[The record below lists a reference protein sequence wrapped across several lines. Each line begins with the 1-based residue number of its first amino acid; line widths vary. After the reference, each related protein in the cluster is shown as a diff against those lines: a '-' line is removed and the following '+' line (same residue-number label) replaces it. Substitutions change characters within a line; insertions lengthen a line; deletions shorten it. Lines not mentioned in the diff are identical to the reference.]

1 MKYDFKR
8 KGKKQKD
15 DKGYGED
22 ITIYKLNKEELE
34 DYLKNIGSRK
44 VPRRK

>member
-22 ITIYKLNKEELE
+22 IMDFE
-34 DYLKNIGSRK
+34 
-44 VPRRK
+44 RRKFR